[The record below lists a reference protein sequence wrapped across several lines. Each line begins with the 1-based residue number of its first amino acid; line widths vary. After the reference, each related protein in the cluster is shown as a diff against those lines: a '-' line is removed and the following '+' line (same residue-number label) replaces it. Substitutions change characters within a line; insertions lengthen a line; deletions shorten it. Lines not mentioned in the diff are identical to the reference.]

1 MSESTGTITV
11 TNGSASV
18 KLRVYGHGDTYGN
31 ALNGKYSP
39 EASSAVLGNIT
50 AFTQTGVSTAIDV
63 SGWVNYTAISE

>member
-50 AFTQTGVSTAIDV
+50 TFTQTGVSTAIDV